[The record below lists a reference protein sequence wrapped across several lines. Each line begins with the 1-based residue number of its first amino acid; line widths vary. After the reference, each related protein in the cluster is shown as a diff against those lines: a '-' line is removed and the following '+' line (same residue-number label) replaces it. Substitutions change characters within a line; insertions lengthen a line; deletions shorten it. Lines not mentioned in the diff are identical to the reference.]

1 VAGYEVGGRVAAT
14 VNPAHYRF
22 WHTTGTVGA
31 LGAAAAAGEILAL
44 RADQMAH
51 SLGTAVTMA
60 AGLQQAF
67 RSEAMSK
74 PLHSGHA
81 AESGVLA
88 AVAAAAGFTGAPDVL
103 EGAAGFGT
111 AMSDQPDWAAALA
124 GLWKPPVVTQVTV
137 KNHSCCGHTFAAVD
151 AALELR
157 ASGLDPRDIESVH
170 VETYSVATSVAGNP
184 DPATDF
190 EAKFSTQYCV
200 AAALLT
206 GAVRLQAFTSPVL
219 TDPAVRALTSRV
231 SLKAAPDLDAVFPGQ
246 RAARL
251 TVRLSGGTEVHAVR
265 STRKGD
271 PDDPLSDAE
280 LRAKFTELV
289 AAQSGEVASNDL
301 LTTLWRLPDLA
312 DVRDLPLAAASNGA
326 R

>member
-1 VAGYEVGGRVAAT
+1 M
-14 VNPAHYRF
+14 NPDHYRY

-31 LGAAAAAGEILAL
+31 IGAAAAAGEILAL
-44 RADQMAH
+44 PAAGLAH
-51 SLGTAVTMA
+51 ALATATTLA

-88 AVAAAAGFTGAPDVL
+88 ALWAGQASPALWTCWKEKPGSAPRCPWRRTGRPPCPAS
-103 EGAAGFGT
+103 AGRQ
-111 AMSDQPDWAAALA
+111 A
-124 GLWKPPVVTQVTV
+124 VTQVTV

-157 ASGLDPRDIESVH
+157 ARGVDPGAIRAIK

-184 DPATDF
+184 DPSTDF

-200 AAALLT
+200 AVALLT
-206 GAVRLQAFTSPVL
+206 GAVRLRAFDEPVL
-219 TDPAVRALTSRV
+219 TDPAVRSLMRRV
-231 SLKAAPDLDAVFPGQ
+231 TLVAAADLDSAFPGQ

-251 TVRLSGGTEVHAVR
+251 MI
-265 STRKGD
+265 
-271 PDDPLSDAE
+271 E
-280 LRAKFTELV
+280 LAT
-289 AAQSGEVASNDL
+289 GERYRGSPQHQEG
-301 LTTLWRLPDLA
+301 RPGRPA
-312 DVRDLPLAAASNGA
+312 DR
-326 R
+326 